1 MFWYLLG
8 GTVVLSYLTYFLKR
22 RKENPFKMVEEIKP
36 FEIPLNPPPLSPE
49 LCTPMIIVTELDNYF
64 LKKEL

>member
-8 GTVVLSYLTYFLKR
+8 GTVVLSYLTYFWKR
-22 RKENPFKMVEEIKP
+22 RKEFKMEVELEP
-36 FEIPLNPPPLSPE
+36 FEIPLTPPPLSPD